1 MKMTKK
7 LLLVVISLVLLIG
20 LQACSTTPM
29 TPPSRQGVVYPEKL
43 ASEIKA
49 SDAKAVILVNER
61 GALSF
66 FDAAGKPLDECK
78 LPGTEIICKEGSKCE
93 QPPDCNIKLE
103 NKSVFRMKA
112 LPILE
117 NQGSGCM
124 TFGPDANG
132 FHYQICW

>member
-1 MKMTKK
+1 MKKR

-29 TPPSRQGVVYPEKL
+29 TAPSRQGIVYPEKV

-49 SDAKAVILVNER
+49 LDAKAVILVNER
-61 GALSF
+61 GELF
-66 FDAAGKPLDECK
+66 FYDAAGKKLDDCK
-78 LPGTEIICKEGSKCE
+78 LPGTDIVCKDGSKCE
-93 QPPDCNIKLE
+93 EPPDCNIKLE
-103 NKSVFRMKA
+103 DKHVFRMKA

-117 NQGSGCM
+117 HQGSGCM